1 MSLRV
6 RAKTCGD
13 LAAVDAG
20 VTLRK
25 LARGERGAVFVV
37 NDAYVIKMG
46 CAVRRS
52 VTRYMGLESQEIAA
66 TNLMWFALAHTGVSP
81 HVVQPFGCVDV
92 HFITSSSSSSSSS
105 LPLIAEPTAPPPPPP
120 PPPKTTL
127 AMEWLRGVPDA
138 PGARNLRGL
147 LRAHLRGTLPCDDAA
162 FGSHFRAALFQTLY
176 TLAAASSVFRGRLRL
191 NDCHDRNV
199 GVTEWRTT
207 AGYEVLFP
215 VVDAAAAAAGA
226 GAGNNG
232 KNNSVSYVA
241 RHFVVPCAVRAVLL
255 DFGYATLRDEQT
267 CGHDARFTVQ
277 ALDTGMCGNTPSPVY
292 DSCVLLYSLLQ
303 LCTKSRYAAHARAQ
317 ELRAFFKR
325 VCNNFHMCRAYK
337 SAMAGRLALSTQRAM
352 VAEPGMRAAMGVLT
366 PLEMLRDE
374 YFAPFRAADLCGAAD
389 VFGLRFARPVINLA
403 VVGACSAKTAERIR
417 AAMDAYTSPALALQ
431 PPARAGTNAGD
442 VLTSWLG
449 QHSRWAWCRT
459 CGDTAC
465 SVRVAEI
472 DDDEDNDIN
481 IDDGDE
487 RKRRQKKPR
496 RSVNSDVAL

>member
-1 MSLRV
+1 
-6 RAKTCGD
+6 
-13 LAAVDAG
+13 VDAG

-52 VTRYMGLESQEIAA
+52 VPRYMGLESQEIAA

-81 HVVQPFGCVDV
+81 HVVQPYGCVDV
-92 HFITSSSSSSSSS
+92 HFITSSSSSSSLS
-105 LPLIAEPTAPPPPPP
+105 LPLIAEPPP

-176 TLAAASSVFRGRLRL
+176 TLAAVSSVFRGRLRL

-215 VVDAAAAAAGA
+215 VVDAVAGA
-226 GAGNNG
+226 AG
-232 KNNSVSYVA
+232 KNNSISYVA

-255 DFGYATLRDEQT
+255 DFGYATLRDDQA

-277 ALDTGMCGNTPSPVY
+277 ALDAGMCGNTPSPVY

-325 VCNNFHMCRAYK
+325 VCNNFHACRAYK

-374 YFAPFRAADLCGAAD
+374 YFAPFRAADLCGAAE

-403 VVGACSAKTAERIR
+403 VVGACSAKSCDRIR

-449 QHSRWAWCRT
+449 KHSRWAWCRT
-459 CGDTAC
+459 CGDIAC
-465 SVRVAEI
+465 SVRVAR
-472 DDDEDNDIN
+472 
-481 IDDGDE
+481 DGDDPCD
-487 RKRRQKKPR
+487 RRQKKPR
-496 RSVNSDVAL
+496 RSVNTGADEV